1 MPPTIAR
8 NAIAEAPDASSALKR
23 TRDLLATVFAA
34 TNEAIIVA
42 DPLARIV
49 SVNPAFTRITG
60 LTAEEVIGRN
70 PHLWSSDRHSP
81 DFYERMWS
89 DLHGSGQWQGEIWNR
104 RKNGEVYP
112 AWQNISAVRDDA
124 GNVTCYVSIFADISD
139 LKSTQARLTHLAHH
153 DMLTGLANRSLF
165 TANLDAALERAKR
178 HHKHLGMLV
187 LGLDRF
193 KLINDTMGHA
203 AGDRTLQAIGQ
214 RLRHCVRAEDT
225 VARLG
230 GDEFGVLVE
239 DLSDACDAAAIASK
253 ILAAVSEPIGIDGRE
268 VRTSTSIGI
277 GLYPDDARSGADL
290 VKAADAAMYRAKA
303 RGRQTYDF
311 YTADLSARAAE
322 YLALESGLRRALA
335 NGELELHYQPQAD
348 VASGRIVGVEALLRW
363 RDPQRGLLLPDQF
376 IHIAEDSGLIERIDE
391 WVLNSALA
399 QAVQWKRAGVP
410 LQRLAVNVSGREVMH
425 GRLADTVAAAIAR
438 HRWRDCGMRLELE
451 LTESVLLPLEH
462 GASVFQR
469 LKEAGAMIAI
479 DDFGTGYSS
488 LSRLQHLP
496 VDTLKIDRSFV
507 HGLPAG
513 DDSRALATAIIA
525 MGHGLGLRVIAEG
538 VETPAQ
544 LQLLASLGCDE
555 VQGYAV
561 SAPVPAEAIAELVHA
576 AGTVTA

>member
-8 NAIAEAPDASSALKR
+8 QAIAEAPDASSALKR
-23 TRDLLATVFAA
+23 ARDLLATVFEA

-42 DPLARIV
+42 DPHARIV
-49 SVNPAFTRITG
+49 CVNPAFTRITG

-70 PHLWSSDRHSP
+70 PRLWSSDRHSP

-89 DLHGSGQWQGEIWNR
+89 DLHHSGQWQGEIWNR
-104 RKNGEVYP
+104 RKNGEIYP
-112 AWQNISAVRDDA
+112 TWQNISAVRDDA
-124 GNVTCYVSIFADISD
+124 GNVTCYVSIFSDIGD

-153 DMLTGLANRSLF
+153 DMLTGLANRALF

-178 HHKHLGMLV
+178 HHKHLGMLM

-193 KLINDTMGHA
+193 KRINDTMGHA
-203 AGDRTLQAIGQ
+203 AGDRTLQAVGQ

-230 GDEFGVLVE
+230 GDEFGVIVE
-239 DLSDACDAAAIASK
+239 DLSHARDAAAIATK
-253 ILAAVSEPIGIDGRE
+253 ILAVVSEPIAIDGGE

-290 VKAADAAMYRAKA
+290 VKAADAAMVRAKA

-311 YTADLSARAAE
+311 YTADLTAQAGE

-335 NGELELHYQPQAD
+335 NGELELHYQPQAE

-363 RDPQRGLLLPDQF
+363 RDPERGLLSPDRF
-376 IHIAEDSGLIERIDE
+376 IHIAEDSGLIGPIDE
-391 WVLNSALA
+391 WVLNTALA

-410 LQRLAVNVSGREVMH
+410 LQRLAVNVSAREVMH
-425 GRLADTVAAAIAR
+425 GRVADTVAAAIAR
-438 HRWRDCGMRLELE
+438 HRWSDCGMRLELE
-451 LTESVLLPLEH
+451 LTESVLLPLER

-507 HGLPAG
+507 LGLPAG
-513 DDSRALATAIIA
+513 TDSRALATAIIA

-555 VQGYAV
+555 VQGYVV

-576 AGTVTA
+576 AGVVAA